1 MGFGVRVS
9 ACGAQGLGFQVLGH
23 PKTATGDSGFF
34 WALGFLVILRK
45 LLGRSLV
52 FWSKTGPW
60 HSKITPRSTSELR
73 WWLFSGL
80 LCQAGSSVGLNFK
93 RWSLGSVG
101 FWDARFKV
109 QGLGCGGI
117 SYVDRKARLNARHT

>member
-1 MGFGVRVS
+1 MVVFGASMSSR
-9 ACGAQGLGFQVLGH
+9 L
-23 PKTATGDSGFF
+23 T
-34 WALGFLVILRK
+34 
-45 LLGRSLV
+45 
-52 FWSKTGPW
+52 
-60 HSKITPRSTSELR
+60 
-73 WWLFSGL
+73 
-80 LCQAGSSVGLNFK
+80 SVGLNFK